1 MFIANRLRLAPSDG
15 GRRSPAVGI
24 AVGGVALA
32 LVVMMASIAIVVGFQ
47 DAIRQKVA
55 GFEASITL
63 RPLGNYY
70 QDEVSIVELSD
81 VMADALREGVPDG
94 RISLLVKQPVV
105 LKAPENFAGIVLN
118 GYSADHDFSFEQSNL
133 IEGELPKEANELMIS
148 SATAAKL
155 GIGLGERVDGCFFL
169 NGAMKLRRFTVCG
182 IYTSNFGEYDKLTG
196 YVDIAM
202 LQKLRGLEANQGDAI
217 EIRGLQYDQID
228 AASLQLQQSLS
239 RRYASCELIDGVSV
253 ATLFDSGAMYFNWL
267 ALLDANV
274 VVILI
279 IMSLVSGFTLISC
292 VFILILQRVRMIGV
306 LKSLGATNRQ
316 IRRVF
321 ILLGLRVVGLG
332 LVIGNCVGIALL
344 SLQAYFHLLPLDP
357 ESYYLTY
364 VPVLLDW
371 RHVLL
376 LNGCA
381 VLLAGMLLLIP
392 ASLVS
397 RISPAKTMHYE

>member
-1 MFIANRLRLAPSDG
+1 
-15 GRRSPAVGI
+15 
-24 AVGGVALA
+24 VALA
-32 LVVMMASIAIVVGFQ
+32 VIVMMASIAIVVGFQ

-55 GFEASITL
+55 GFEASMSL
-63 RPLGNYY
+63 HPLGNYY
-70 QDEVSIVELSD
+70 ANESNIIELSD
-81 VMADALREGVPDG
+81 VMAEALHEGVPQG
-94 RISLLVKQPVV
+94 QVALVVKQPVV
-105 LKAPENFAGIVLN
+105 LKAPENFAGIVLQ

-133 IEGELPKEANELMIS
+133 IEGELPKASNDLVIS
-148 SATAAKL
+148 SMTAGKL
-155 GIGLGERVDGCFFL
+155 GVGLGDRVDGCFFL
-169 NGAMKLRRFTVCG
+169 DGAMKLRRFTVCG
-182 IYTSNFGEYDKLTG
+182 IYTSNFGDYDRLTG
-196 YVDIAM
+196 YADISM
-202 LQKLRGLEANQGDAI
+202 LQKLRGLESTQGDVI
-217 EIRGLQYDQID
+217 EIRGLAID
-228 AASLQLQQSLS
+228 EIADATQQLQKSLGA
-239 RRYASCELIDGVSV
+239 RYDNRELTDGVSV

-321 ILLGLRVVGLG
+321 MLLGLRVVGLG
-332 LVIGNCVGIALL
+332 LLIGNCVGIALL
-344 SLQAYFHLLPLDP
+344 LLQAHFHLLPLDP
-357 ESYYLTY
+357 DSYYLTY

-376 LNGCA
+376 LNAGA
-381 VLLAGMLLLIP
+381 VVLAGMLLLIP

>member
-169 NGAMKLRRFTVCG
+169 DGAMKLRRFTVCG

-344 SLQAYFHLLPLDP
+344 SLQAHFHLLPLDP

>member
-1 MFIANRLRLAPSDG
+1 
-15 GRRSPAVGI
+15 
-24 AVGGVALA
+24 
-32 LVVMMASIAIVVGFQ
+32 
-47 DAIRQKVA
+47 
-55 GFEASITL
+55 
-63 RPLGNYY
+63 
-70 QDEVSIVELSD
+70 
-81 VMADALREGVPDG
+81 
-94 RISLLVKQPVV
+94 
-105 LKAPENFAGIVLN
+105 
-118 GYSADHDFSFEQSNL
+118 
-133 IEGELPKEANELMIS
+133 
-148 SATAAKL
+148 
-155 GIGLGERVDGCFFL
+155 
-169 NGAMKLRRFTVCG
+169 
-182 IYTSNFGEYDKLTG
+182 
-196 YVDIAM
+196 
-202 LQKLRGLEANQGDAI
+202 
-217 EIRGLQYDQID
+217 
-228 AASLQLQQSLS
+228 
-239 RRYASCELIDGVSV
+239 
-253 ATLFDSGAMYFNWL
+253 MYFNWL